1 MAEKANVKVGPRG
14 RDGRECGDPALEW
27 GRNFRSPSWL
37 VTSLVVARSDAT
49 IDFCL
54 LHHDPAS
61 VSTHLDETQVEEEKR
76 DKGN

>member
-49 IDFCL
+49 IDCCL